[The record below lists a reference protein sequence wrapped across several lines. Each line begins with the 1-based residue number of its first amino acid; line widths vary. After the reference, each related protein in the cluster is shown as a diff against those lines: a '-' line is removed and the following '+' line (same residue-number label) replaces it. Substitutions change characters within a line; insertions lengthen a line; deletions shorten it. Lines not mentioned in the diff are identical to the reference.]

1 MFFLIAMIY
10 LIASIISSTAIFIL
24 FRWAKNFSIN
34 ISGLIT
40 INYLVASILGLV
52 VFIKFDFAF
61 LKNAG
66 GWVPWSVLLGIL
78 FIVIF
83 FFIGHSSQKAGITVT
98 TLANKLSLIFPVL
111 FSLIW
116 FKEQITFINYIGLLL
131 SLIAIF
137 LTIYRKDVKKSNL
150 ALIFLPLVIF
160 IGSGISDSIVKLV
173 QALKTQPNQV
183 ATFTTFVFATAFLL
197 SLIFSFLKKEK
208 GKKNY
213 TTPTLFIGILLGL
226 ANFGSLYFIM
236 ESLNK
241 SQLESSLIFAI
252 NNMSVV
258 LLSSII
264 GNLVFNEKLSKINY
278 TGIALAVLSIYFL
291 I

>member
-24 FRWAKNFSIN
+24 FRWAKNFNIN

-52 VFIKFDFAF
+52 MFIKFDFTF
-61 LKNAG
+61 LKDAG
-66 GWVPWSVLLGIL
+66 SWVPWSVILGIL

-116 FKEQITFINYIGLLL
+116 FKEQITIVNYIGLLL

-183 ATFTTFVFATAFLL
+183 ASFTTFVFATAFVLA
-197 SLIFSFLKKEK
+197 LIFSCLKKEK
-208 GKKNY
+208 AKKNY
-213 TTPTLFIGILLGL
+213 TIPTLFLGILLGL

-241 SQLESSLIFAI
+241 SKLESSLIFAI

-278 TGIALAVLSIYFL
+278 TGIVLAVLSIYFL